1 MSQSI
6 EQKIASILA
15 ESKTA
20 EFASDDVLEESNTVV
35 ANAQPGDQAVIRP
48 AGSISAPPGG
58 GGSGKEAAGDQA
70 VIRPEGSVPNG
81 GETPNAD
88 NAANNVQDEDEAAH
102 GGPGKVTNAVT
113 AKANAG
119 DQSVIRTATSVKE
132 DVDALING
140 EDLTEE
146 FKAKAAT
153 IFEAAILTRVKD
165 EVARLEEE
173 FDARLEEAVAQNQ
186 EGLVEKVDGYLD
198 YVVEQWMEN
207 NEIALENGMKSE
219 ILEGFVSGLKGLFE
233 EHYIDI
239 PEEKF
244 DVLGSMEETILDLEA
259 KLDEQVAANVEMA
272 KVINE
277 ATRSEIV
284 SQGADGLADTDKEK
298 FLALAEELAFEDAET
313 FATKIQTIRE
323 NYFTNKTST
332 IVESVVTDSPVE
344 MIAEGNTPKVTDPKM
359 KNYMSVLNNLK

>member
-1 MSQSI
+1 MSTI

-20 EFASDDVLEESNTVV
+20 EFAGDDVLEEANKVV
-35 ANAQPGDQAVIRP
+35 ADAQPGDQAVIKP

-58 GGSGKEAAGDQA
+58 GGSGKEAAGDQTPIRTA
-70 VIRPEGSVPNG
+70 TNVIPASNPSDNE
-81 GETPNAD
+81 D
-88 NAANNVQDEDEAAH
+88 NAENNVQDEDEAAH
-102 GGPGKVTNAVT
+102 GGPGKVTNKAT
-113 AKANAG
+113 AHANAG
-119 DQSVIRTATSVKE
+119 DQKPIRTATSVKE

-146 FKAKAAT
+146 FKQKAAT
-153 IFEAAILTRVKD
+153 IFEAAIVNRVKE
-165 EVARLEEE
+165 EVTRLEEE

-186 EGLVEKVDGYLD
+186 EGLVEKVDGYLS
-198 YVVEQWMEN
+198 YIAEQWMEN
-207 NEIALENGMKSE
+207 NEIALESGMKSE

-244 DVLGSMEETILDLEA
+244 DVLGSMEETVLDLQA
-259 KLDEQVAANVEMA
+259 KLDEAVADNVELS
-272 KVINE
+272 KIINE
-277 ATRSEIV
+277 ATRESIIDA
-284 SQGADGLADTDKEK
+284 GAEGLAETDKEK
-298 FLALAEELAFEDAET
+298 FFGLAEELSFDDAET
-313 FATKIQTIRE
+313 FEKKIQTIRE

-344 MIAEGNTPKVTDPKM
+344 NLTEDAKPSVTDPKM